1 MRTRPP
7 VARGARAGMTLVEL
21 LIAITLLS
29 VVMGTILTVVTRQ
42 QRFYRSA
49 SEIIET
55 RSQLRSATAI
65 LPVEL
70 RGVSTQVRDAA
81 GNVVGSD
88 LLAIGPNM
96 IEFRSTFG
104 AGVVCDVDVAQT
116 TVTLYPDVLASNGLR
131 FGGFLYEPGPGDL
144 VYLLNN
150 GAGGS
155 ADDTWDQRTVTAS
168 GATTALCTAGL
179 AGGTAEDLAL
189 DRRQFTLAAPTSAV
203 VGAPVRVART
213 VKYELYQDATSG
225 LWYLGQSVMNA
236 GGAYDPI
243 QPVAG
248 PYLPA
253 TNDST
258 TSGLFLRYVDVNG
271 NIITTTDLAARQSVT
286 RVDIIVRGRTTN
298 DVNGSGFGTGNKI
311 DRQNISVAIRN
322 RG

>member
-1 MRTRPP
+1 
-7 VARGARAGMTLVEL
+7 MTLVEL

-29 VVMGTILTVVTRQ
+29 VVMGTILTVVMRQ

-70 RGVSTQVRDAA
+70 RGVSTQVRDAL

-96 IEFRSTFG
+96 VEFRSTFG
-104 AGVVCDVDVAQT
+104 AGVVCDVDGAGT

-131 FGGFLYEPGPGDL
+131 FGGFLYEPDEGDL
-144 VYLLNN
+144 AYLLNN

-155 ADDTWDQRTVTAS
+155 ADDTWDQRTIDAPPTN
-168 GATTALCTAGL
+168 TTALCTAGL

-189 DRRQFTLAAPTSAV
+189 PRRQFTFAAATNAV
-203 VGAPVRVART
+203 VGAPVRIARQ
-213 VKYELYQDATSG
+213 VRYELYQDATSG
-225 LWYLGQSVMNA
+225 LWYLGQSVMNV
-236 GGAYDPI
+236 GGGYDPI

-258 TSGLFLRYVDVNG
+258 TSGLFLRYLDVNG
-271 NIITTTDLAARQSVT
+271 NIITTTDQAARQSVT
-286 RVDIIVRGRTTN
+286 RVDIIVRGQTTN
-298 DVNGSGFGTGNKI
+298 QVNGSGFGKGNKI
-311 DRQNISVAIRN
+311 DRQDISVAIRN
-322 RG
+322 RS